1 MSAHDPGAE
10 DRSPAPDIMNNPQ
23 YATNTSEVGDV
34 NGEPDTCRICRA
46 EATDAEPLFY
56 PCKCSGSIKFVHQDC
71 LMEWLSHSQ
80 KKHCELCKTPFRFTK
95 LYSPNMPQSLPMH
108 VFLRHFVIH
117 TAKNLAT
124 YLRFCLVVTVW
135 LVALPWITRQLWRML
150 FWLSDGGWPTA
161 RSPAADAIRIPN
173 AVNISEMVHG
183 MAVNLPGNGTSPAT
197 PLYAHPTSSASLVAR
212 FIEFL
217 MPYSQSLGPH
227 PNGSTFNASGV
238 TINVTTIQSSSSS
251 TIMRKSTLLSE
262 VSFLRNFTRS
272 PFLNS
277 VIVDMSEG
285 YIITVLVVVCF
296 VLVFLIREWVVQ
308 QQPGINMGAAFNADV
323 AGDDAA
329 DDREPADDDIA
340 VEIRQLRNEQMARNP
355 NERPIARPRRLRNN
369 PGEGQD
375 VAEDAAPADNRIL
388 ALEALTGA
396 ELDEVNERNQQRPL
410 HEPSDPE
417 VQMTEEFSA
426 IWRRAGGD
434 PREVLEIIDREGLR
448 DRMQYWADAM
458 NARLRDDIRLPEP
471 SPSASNPTG
480 SSDVLIRFGISYND
494 DDEGSSSSNNSWQQV
509 RKPNENAQENTIP
522 AEEET
527 SNRPVQSVADGKRP
541 STPTNQ
547 QMLPF
552 MISGAGDTVRG
563 EVDSPPWIG
572 DEPSPET
579 NNENRPSTSSS
590 ARQRAVPD
598 VSQLHQNKSPLAQSN
613 WSFSNLPDEDLSDQ
627 NLTWARENKR
637 RNDADVMYMARK
649 AAEDLDLHHGVSA
662 DYGVGSSHT
671 QTSSPSPA
679 APNYE
684 ADSDDS
690 LRIVGQDGIVR
701 VAHDWEEV
709 FNNNPISDDEDED
722 DDVGAAEANP
732 FAPDTPLP
740 QPRDPLLAPPR
751 PAEPQGVL
759 AQVADWL
766 WGGADGLGRREDIGA
781 NDEHVV
787 QDLAAEA
794 PFVPVAPPRDAIG
807 RVEGGNGEQDREVLD
822 AAIAAGIDP
831 NDADPEDPEDFD
843 GIMELIGMRGPMFGL
858 FQNAIFSCFLLA
870 LTVAIGVWIP
880 YNIGRISL
888 LLLANPGP
896 ALKLPLRLIFGC
908 AAFLQDC
915 ALMVIGGLSYCLL
928 GAFQALLG
936 IFTLFNKTAPISSF
950 ELGNDALK
958 VSQSAL
964 DRVMNDTVETLLHVT
979 DSEIFTFSAASHEAL
994 LTLKSA
1000 AMQLCYYLFT
1010 FGQTLIQGRLQIS
1023 IPEFLSSFTTVL
1035 GAIGTQLVE
1044 TVSYL
1049 ARPESW
1055 VISLE
1060 VPKRL
1065 APLNPEL
1072 SFWSGLDRFW
1082 AILVG
1087 YTTISF
1093 IGALYV
1099 KRGVPISENRRE
1111 AEATIIDLLNQAG
1124 GVMKVILIISIEM
1137 LVFPLYCGLLLDL
1150 ALLPL
1155 FEGATVFSRMEFTTR
1170 SPLTSVFVHWFVGT
1184 CYMFH
1189 FALFV
1194 SMCRKIM
1201 RKGVLYFIRDPDD
1214 PTFHPVRDVLER
1226 NVATQLR
1233 KILFSALV
1241 YGALVVICLGGVV
1254 WGLALTFKGV
1264 LPIHWSSNEPV
1275 LEFPTDLLFYNFLM
1289 PLAVKFFKPSDG
1301 LHSMYSWWFRR
1312 CARML
1317 RLTWFM
1323 FDERKPDEEG
1333 HLVRRSWTTLV
1344 RSYKDCQLYDRRDD
1358 FNPFDWD
1365 ENLQAYLERDGR
1377 YVRAPA
1383 SDQIRLP
1390 RGNRVFLEVDQN
1402 NIRLDGSKDS
1412 FDGVHGRNPENYKLV
1427 YVPPWFRLRICIF
1440 ILSVWFF
1447 AAFTGVCTTIVP
1459 LVFGRHIFAK
1469 FIPADVRKNDVY
1481 AFSIGIYIL
1490 GSALYA
1496 FIHLRASFEKIRN
1509 SLYINGDTPGRVFRR
1524 IGKAASRLARIVWTW
1539 TAFIFIL
1546 PTLFAFLIEFYF
1558 IVPLHTYFAGE
1569 ERHIVHFVQSWT
1581 LGLLYVK
1588 LTTRIILWNEGSRPA
1603 EALRAITRNG
1613 YFDPDARLA
1622 TRSFILPAS
1631 LVLSTALTI
1640 PYILAQFAAATIYRN
1655 ATEHDLV
1662 LVYRYAYPMVLWM
1675 CFMGISGWKT
1685 LGVLRG
1691 WKQKIKDDAYLIGER
1706 LHNFG
1711 DNRKAVGGLGGNVVR
1726 RIET

>member
-1 MSAHDPGAE
+1 MSANDPGVE
-10 DRSPAPDIMNNPQ
+10 HRNPASDIMNDPQ
-23 YATNTSEVGDV
+23 YATNTVDVGDV

-46 EATDAEPLFY
+46 EAVDGEPLFY

-108 VFLRHFVIH
+108 VFLRHFAIH

-124 YLRFCLVVTVW
+124 YLRFCLVVMVW
-135 LVALPWITRQLWRML
+135 LVVLPWITRQLWRLL
-150 FWLSDGGWPTA
+150 FWLSDGGWPTT
-161 RSPAADAIRIPN
+161 RSPPTDALRISNAA
-173 AVNISEMVHG
+173 NISEVVHG
-183 MAVNLPGNGTSPAT
+183 MAASLPGNGTSPAT
-197 PLYAHPTSSASLVAR
+197 PLHAQPTSSASLVAR

-217 MPYSQSLGPH
+217 MPYSQSLSPDL
-227 PNGSTFNASGV
+227 NGSYPLIFHLLASCRFNIESQTNIQGSTINASGD
-238 TINVTTIQSSSSS
+238 TINATIIQSSSLSPVL
-251 TIMRKSTLLSE
+251 RRSTLLSE
-262 VSFLRNFTRS
+262 VSFLRNLTRS
-272 PFLNS
+272 PTLNS
-277 VIVDMSEG
+277 VVIEISEG
-285 YIITVLVVVCF
+285 YIITVLVVVSF
-296 VLVFLIREWVVQ
+296 ILVFLIREWVVQ
-308 QQPGINMGAAFNADV
+308 QQPGINMGAAFNADM
-323 AGDDAA
+323 AGDDGAENQ
-329 DDREPADDDIA
+329 EPAEDGIA
-340 VEIRQLRNEQMARNP
+340 AEIRQLNEQMARNA
-355 NERPIARPRRLRNN
+355 NERPIARPRRMRNN
-369 PGEGQD
+369 PREGQN
-375 VAEDAAPADNRIL
+375 AIEDAAPADNRML
-388 ALEALTGA
+388 ALEDLTEA
-396 ELDEVNERNQQRPL
+396 ERDEVNEHYQQSPTRR
-410 HEPSDPE
+410 PSDPE
-417 VQMTEEFSA
+417 VQMSEEFSA
-426 IWRRAGGD
+426 IWRRAEGD

-458 NARLRDDIRLPEP
+458 NARLRDDTRSPELPSTP
-471 SPSASNPTG
+471 ANPANSTDNLIQSGSPI
-480 SSDVLIRFGISYND
+480 SSRAVTTEDIWKYHE

-509 RKPNENAQENTIP
+509 QKPDENGQENMIP
-522 AEEET
+522 PEEEA
-527 SNRPVQSVADGKRP
+527 SNSSLQSVADGKRP

-547 QMLPF
+547 PVLPF
-552 MISGAGDTVRG
+552 TSSGTGNNVRN
-563 EVDSPPWIG
+563 ETEPPAWVGI
-572 DEPSPET
+572 EPSMELSDD
-579 NNENRPSTSSS
+579 NRPSTSSS
-590 ARQRAVPD
+590 LRQRSVSDVPH
-598 VSQLHQNKSPLAQSN
+598 LRQNKSPLAQNS

-627 NLTWARENKR
+627 NMTWARDNKK

-649 AAEDLDLHHGVSA
+649 AAEELDLHHGVSA
-662 DYGVGSSHT
+662 DYGVGSSHA
-671 QTSSPSPA
+671 QTSSTPQS
-679 APNYE
+679 APIYE
-684 ADSDDS
+684 GNSDSE
-690 LRIVGQDGIVR
+690 LRIVGEDGVVR
-701 VAHDWEEV
+701 VAHDWEDV
-709 FNNNPISDDEDED
+709 FSNNPISDDEDED
-722 DDVGAAEANP
+722 DIIEAAEANP

-740 QPRDPLLAPPR
+740 QPREPVLPAPR
-751 PAEPQGVL
+751 PAEPQGAL
-759 AQVADWL
+759 AQIADWL

-787 QDLAAEA
+787 EDLAAEA
-794 PFVPVAPPRDAIG
+794 PFVPVVPPRDAFG
-807 RVEGGNGEQDREVLD
+807 RAEGGNAEQDREVLD

-915 ALMVIGGLSYCLL
+915 ALMLVGGMSYCLL
-928 GAFQALLG
+928 GAFQALLS
-936 IFTLFNKTAPISSF
+936 ISILFNKTPPISSF

-958 VSQSAL
+958 VSQSAF

-994 LTLKSA
+994 LTLKST
-1000 AMQLCYYLFT
+1000 AMQLCYCLFT
-1010 FGQTLIQGRLQIS
+1010 FGQTLIKGHLQIS
-1023 IPEFLSSFTTVL
+1023 IPEFWSSFTTIL
-1035 GAIGTQLVE
+1035 GTIGTQLVE
-1044 TVSYL
+1044 TLSYL

-1082 AILVG
+1082 AILAG

-1093 IGALYV
+1093 LGALYV
-1099 KRGVPISENRRE
+1099 KRGVPFSEGARE

-1155 FEGATVFSRMEFTTR
+1155 FEGATIVSRIEFTAR
-1170 SPLTSVFVHWFVGT
+1170 SPLTSIFVHWFVGT

-1254 WGLALTFKGV
+1254 WGLAMAFRGV

-1275 LEFPTDLLFYNFLM
+1275 LEFPIDLLFYNFLM

-1301 LHSMYSWWFRR
+1301 LHLMYSWWFRR

-1344 RSYKDCQLYDRRDD
+1344 RSYKDCQLHDRHDVT
-1358 FNPFDWD
+1358 NPFDED
-1365 ENLQAYLERDGR
+1365 QHLQAYLQQDGR

-1383 SDQIRLP
+1383 SDQVRLP
-1390 RGNRVFLEVDQN
+1390 KGSKVFLEVDQN
-1402 NIRLDGSKDS
+1402 NIRLDGSNDS

-1427 YVPPWFRLRICIF
+1427 YVPPWFRLRISIF

-1469 FIPADVRKNDVY
+1469 FIPADVRKNDIY

-1496 FIHLRASFEKIRN
+1496 VIHLRASFNKIRS
-1509 SLYINGDTPGRVFRR
+1509 SLHINGDTPGRVFRR

-1613 YFDPDARLA
+1613 YFNPDARLA
-1622 TRSFILPAS
+1622 TRSFILPAGLHVQGAPWS
-1631 LVLSTALTI
+1631 LVIGIGTNSLKSIASFVAL
-1640 PYILAQFAAATIYRN
+1640 
-1655 ATEHDLV
+1655 E
-1662 LVYRYAYPMVLWM
+1662 
-1675 CFMGISGWKT
+1675 
-1685 LGVLRG
+1685 LGV
-1691 WKQKIKDDAYLIGER
+1691 
-1706 LHNFG
+1706 
-1711 DNRKAVGGLGGNVVR
+1711 
-1726 RIET
+1726 